1 VEICRLLLLG
11 LGKDFLA
18 RKAAES
24 IGADR
29 VVDLAEL
36 LPAEAVLAILQWE
49 LRLWLPLKF

>member
-1 VEICRLLLLG
+1 MLLG